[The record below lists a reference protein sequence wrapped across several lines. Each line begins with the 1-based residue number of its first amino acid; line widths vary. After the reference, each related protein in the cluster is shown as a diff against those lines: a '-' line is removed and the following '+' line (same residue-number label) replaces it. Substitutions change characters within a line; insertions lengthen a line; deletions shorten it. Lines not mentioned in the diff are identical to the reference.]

1 MRAEINKQFL
11 EENKIIEKIKSLFL
25 DEYGIK
31 VIDIQP
37 LGQGVG
43 SVVLKI
49 VTSEKKYAIKI
60 CMYPERSEKVISEF
74 SIRKDLNKFGFEFV
88 PESLCIDRNVFEYGA
103 VVFDYVESISIDF
116 TDKKILS
123 KLAQTLSKLHAHSF
137 KKIPD
142 GYKVLQ
148 DHFSYL
154 KELVDKTVTNYDYII
169 NEYINQGMKLALL
182 ELDSYLVSK
191 RTKFTHGLI
200 GLCHDD
206 VASNLIIDPNEKIWL
221 VDWENSCIGD
231 IVDEIVSTT
240 FGLNLDKKLSQ
251 YFYNSYQEVFPP
263 AKNINF
269 LEIGD
274 IYLEMGPIYDICWG
288 LDFLDTN
295 LKRGLQPEFYFNE
308 IKKQLIEIKSKF
320 SSKTYDY
327 FEKGI
332 KNINI
337 NSLLSQK
344 IDR

>member
-1 MRAEINKQFL
+1 
-11 EENKIIEKIKSLFL
+11 
-25 DEYGIK
+25 
-31 VIDIQP
+31 
-37 LGQGVG
+37 
-43 SVVLKI
+43 
-49 VTSEKKYAIKI
+49 
-60 CMYPERSEKVISEF
+60 
-74 SIRKDLNKFGFEFV
+74 
-88 PESLCIDRNVFEYGA
+88 
-103 VVFDYVESISIDF
+103 
-116 TDKKILS
+116 
-123 KLAQTLSKLHAHSF
+123 
-137 KKIPD
+137 
-142 GYKVLQ
+142 
-148 DHFSYL
+148 
-154 KELVDKTVTNYDYII
+154 
-169 NEYINQGMKLALL
+169 
-182 ELDSYLVSK
+182 K